1 MDGLEAILAMD
12 TTLLIVVAI
21 VAVLLLV
28 ALLVAVKRASDERRR
43 SQGLRERFGPEYE
56 RTLEAAGNRRQAE
69 AELEARQTRVAALP
83 LRTLSAQEQE
93 GLRTNWRAAQA
104 RFVDEPAQSIAM
116 ADRLVTEGMRARG
129 YPVGDFEQ
137 RVADLS
143 VEHAEVINH
152 YREARRLAQAS
163 EAGLASTEDLR
174 QAMVHYRALF
184 DDLLTTASEAEQQK
198 EMVR

>member
-1 MDGLEAILAMD
+1 MDAILGMD

-21 VAVLLLV
+21 VAVLVLAGLL
-28 ALLVAVKRASDERRR
+28 LAVRRAADQRRH
-43 SQGLRERFGPEYE
+43 SESLRERFGPEYE
-56 RTLEAAGNRRQAE
+56 RALEAAGDKRQAE

-93 GLRTNWRAAQA
+93 VLRNNWRAAQA
-104 RFVDEPAQSIAM
+104 RFVDEPDQSIAL
-116 ADRLVTEGMRARG
+116 ADRLITEGMRARG

-143 VEHAEVINH
+143 VDHAEVINH
-152 YREARRLAQAS
+152 YREARRIAQAS
-163 EAGLASTEDLR
+163 EAGQASTEDLR

-184 DDLLTTASEAEQQK
+184 DDLLTTATEPERK
-198 EMVR
+198 EMAR